1 MDRFERVWLLDRL
14 LSTHRYGLTTERL
27 MQEAQCSR
35 TTLYRDLELLRDTLG
50 APLENDGRKPCTWR
64 YAADAIDHFQ
74 LPGVW
79 LGADAWYALLLA
91 QKLVSGSGAGA
102 LLGESLGRLPP
113 RLQKMLG
120 DKALQLGRLR
130 VLITQARKVDDAVFR
145 VVADAVLA
153 RRQLR
158 FGYVSRTSKRVG
170 ERAVS
175 PLRMTHY
182 RSNWYLD
189 AWDEDGRCL
198 RSYALE
204 LIRTPQLKPETARD
218 LEPAALEQAQGKG
231 YGILSGAV
239 TGIATIRF
247 SAHAAS
253 WVKDELWHPQ
263 QQMETR
269 EDGSLDLSVPYSDP
283 TELLMDVL
291 RYGAD
296 AEVLRPA
303 SLRRRMRE
311 MLVSAVRR
319 YGVEVL
325 E

>member
-1 MDRFERVWLLDRL
+1 MDRFERVLLLHQL
-14 LSTHRYGLTTERL
+14 LATHRYGLTTERL
-27 MQEAQCSR
+27 MLEAQCSR
-35 TTLYRDLELLRDTLG
+35 TTLYRDLELLRDSLG
-50 APLENDGRKPCTWR
+50 APLENDGHKPCTWR
-64 YAADAIDHFQ
+64 YAADAIEHFH

-91 QKLVSGSGAGA
+91 KKLVSVSGAGA

-120 DKALQLGRLR
+120 DKALQLDRLR
-130 VLITQARKVDDAVFR
+130 VLIAQARKVDDAVFR

-153 RRQLR
+153 RCQLR
-158 FGYVSRTSKRVG
+158 FDYISRTSKRVG
-170 ERAVS
+170 ERTVS
-175 PLRMTHY
+175 PQRLTHY

-189 AWDEDGRCL
+189 AWDENVLKL

-204 LIRTPQLKPETARD
+204 LIRAPKLSPTSARD
-218 LEPAALEQAQGKG
+218 VEPAALEGEQGKG

-239 TGIATIRF
+239 TGIAIIRF
-247 SAHAAS
+247 SPHAAS
-253 WVKDELWHPQ
+253 WVKDEQWHTQ
-263 QQMETR
+263 QKIEFRT
-269 EDGSLDLSVPYSDP
+269 DGSLDLSLPYSDP

-291 RYGAD
+291 RYGAE
-296 AEVLRPA
+296 AEVLRPP

-319 YGVEVL
+319 YGVEVQ